1 MYMQM
6 NCSTNELAIVD
17 LTYQLELILCVDLN
31 VCRIYSASNSKKIN
45 CPICIIN
52 MLMDIHDVKKLIPE
66 YSKTNQ
72 CFTYTK
78 EKET

>member
-31 VCRIYSASNSKKIN
+31 VCVDFTVPLILKIQSV
-45 CPICIIN
+45 IN
-52 MLMDIHDVKKLIPE
+52 
-66 YSKTNQ
+66 
-72 CFTYTK
+72 
-78 EKET
+78 